1 MKRQKVWLVGV
12 LALVAVSLIWWLRS
26 RPPAKVVSVG
36 TMTFPKPILYH
47 FEHRVQRRIFI
58 VTEDNRGW
66 QLTIQDGKLVR
77 KPDQVPAK
85 VDCPEEVRSGFFDMD
100 EDGYPEFFKVER
112 VDPVILWVFKR
123 RESVKKQTVKHQP
136 LPSWFKLPDRSRW
149 VVWARIPWKRKH
161 ERDGYDATFTF
172 VTDPDQ
178 KQPRKVVVWV
188 EQDSVAAIGSFFVLS
203 HDGRRLIPFKNLSSW
218 GPFYG
223 VDSLKDLDGD
233 GVKEIIAVGFSGN
246 YIFKWDG
253 RTYRLWWFSPQKDEY
268 ALWTKICDLEGD
280 GVMEGVSVLCSQKDR
295 RKRILAVYRFERG
308 GYRKIAQYPLPRE
321 DKEEYP
327 RSLGILSTKKGGVIA
342 LGRERQAL
350 FFLYKHRKL
359 RWLRLSTIEVEFH
372 PFASYVLADGDG
384 QVTDIFFYADIRWRP
399 KWLDKIASF
408 LPSPV
413 QDWASALSYALRRDR
428 SKVFILSFDGE
439 RIRVRQVWRGGL
451 EEVGEVVNKTWALI
465 SALISSKLSVKKRLH
480 RYRLL
485 FGSNGRYKVIWQKD
499 FPSLTQTCAA
509 DLDGDGDDELIFSS
523 GRKVRV
529 FKVVPH

>member
-1 MKRQKVWLVGV
+1 MKSQKVWLVCV

-26 RPPAKVVSVG
+26 KPTAKVVSVG
-36 TMTFPKPILYH
+36 TMTFPKPIEYL
-47 FEHRVQRRIFI
+47 EHRVQRRIFI

-66 QLTIQDGKLVR
+66 QLTIQEGKLVR
-77 KPDQVPAK
+77 KPAQVPAK
-85 VDCPEEVRSGFFDMD
+85 VNCPEEVRSGFFDMD

-112 VDPVILWVFKR
+112 ADPVVLWVFKR

-149 VVWARIPWKRKH
+149 VVWARIPWKRKT
-161 ERDGYDATFTF
+161 EYDGYDATFTF
-172 VTDPDQ
+172 VTDSDP

-188 EQDSVAAIGSFFVLS
+188 EQHCAGGFGSLFALS
-203 HDGRRLIPFKNLSSW
+203 HDGQRLIPSEQFEQSL
-218 GPFYG
+218 YG
-223 VDSLKDLDGD
+223 VDALEDFDSD
-233 GVKEIIAVGFSGN
+233 GVKEIIAVGSSVSHLSD

-280 GVMEGVSVLCSQKDR
+280 GVMEGVSVLSLQKDR

-308 GYRKIAQYPLPRE
+308 GYRKVAQYPLPKE
-321 DKEEYP
+321 DREEYP

-342 LGRERQAL
+342 LGRKRQAL
-350 FFLYKHRKL
+350 FFLYKRNQL

-372 PFASYVLADGDG
+372 PFRSYVLAEGDG
-384 QVTDIFFYADIRWRP
+384 QATDIFFYADIWWRP
-399 KWLDKIASF
+399 KWLDKIAPF

-413 QDWASALSYALRRDR
+413 QDWALNFGRDR
-428 SKVFILSFDGE
+428 SKVFVLSFDGE
-439 RIRVRQVWRGGL
+439 RIHVRQVWRGRL
-451 EEVGEVVNKTWALI
+451 REVGKVGNKIWALI
-465 SALISSKLSVKKRLH
+465 SSELSVKNPFH

-529 FKVVPH
+529 FKIVPH